1 MYGQDILFGSTHK
14 THSRK
19 GDDMTHTKETRT
31 KNTNISNQKDNVIL
45 PLPPLNGD
53 RSDMAVYA
61 RFMRHLRHVP
71 NSRMEIKVLSAMQ
84 FTADMMGYSDAHIAK
99 ILMDCGLR
107 AARIAFPA
115 DFLDHADAALQRSG
129 WEVGGPDASLNSLKA
144 YWDDIGEDKFVG
156 FKRDFA
162 TLDEGAYL

>member
-1 MYGQDILFGSTHK
+1 M
-14 THSRK
+14 
-19 GDDMTHTKETRT
+19 TKETRT
-31 KNTNISNQKDNVIL
+31 EKINSSNQKDSYNAEKVVL
-45 PLPPLNGD
+45 PLPPTSGD

-99 ILMDCGLR
+99 ILVDCGLR
-107 AARIAFPA
+107 AARVAFPA

-129 WEVGGPDASLNSLKA
+129 WDVGGPDASLSSLKD
-144 YWDDIGEDKFVG
+144 YWDEIGEDKFAG
-156 FKRDFA
+156 FKRGYSL
-162 TLDEGAYL
+162 LDERTYLETT